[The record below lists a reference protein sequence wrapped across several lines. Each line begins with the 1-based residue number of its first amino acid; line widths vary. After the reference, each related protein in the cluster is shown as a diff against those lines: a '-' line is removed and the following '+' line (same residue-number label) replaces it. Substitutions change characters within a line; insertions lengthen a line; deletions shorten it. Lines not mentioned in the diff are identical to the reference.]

1 MTWLDTLAGA
11 ARIVYSQ
18 TGEEGVLEAIF
29 AAVGTTSKY
38 LVDIGAGDGTA
49 LSNTRLFLEAGWHGA
64 RFDANYAGDVY
75 QERITAEN
83 VCDVLAKYNVPAEFD
98 LLSLDIDG
106 IDWYVLRSLLRVYAP
121 RVFVCEINNTYPA
134 DPPHAVVYDPAMGPQ
149 TSDYF
154 GATLGAY
161 RRLAE
166 FRGYLLVHCLPW
178 NAFFVRRELL
188 PEGIVP
194 RVLWAPRPSWPR
206 DPLYRPWQPITA
218 ADVEL

>member
-1 MTWLDTLAGA
+1 MQIE
-11 ARIVYSQ
+11 RSQ
-18 TGEEGVLEAIF
+18 TDILILGSGGAGLF
-29 AAVGTTSKY
+29 AA
-38 LVDIGAGDGTA
+38 LHAHAAD
-49 LSNTRLFLEAGWHGA
+49 
-64 RFDANYAGDVY
+64 
-75 QERITAEN
+75 
-83 VCDVLAKYNVPAEFD
+83 P
-98 LLSLDIDG
+98 SLDIDG